1 MFEVRS
7 KTHINRYFADSL
19 RWSDF
24 FLPVQYFGF
33 RGKGGIP
40 WYYKVARGMTC
51 CTDLSVG
58 MEAIMA
64 SMKSNTRNEIRRAE
78 REGVRF
84 EVVQGYDEF
93 IPFYNEFCSN
103 KGLSDYT
110 SRARMQ
116 KFPKLLVTRVV
127 HDGQVLAMHTN
138 ILDEKSRIALLQF
151 SCSTRL
157 AEGVDRKMVGWANRY
172 LHYKDLEWLTNS
184 GYSFYDWSG
193 VCVNR
198 ASPQYTIGQFK
209 LSFGGV
215 LTESVVLRTPVFVML
230 CFARRLFQSARS
242 ALRNKFRT
250 STNSIAKGAVA

>member
-1 MFEVRS
+1 
-7 KTHINRYFADSL
+7 
-19 RWSDF
+19 
-24 FLPVQYFGF
+24 
-33 RGKGGIP
+33 
-40 WYYKVARGMTC
+40 
-51 CTDLSVG
+51 
-58 MEAIMA
+58 
-64 SMKSNTRNEIRRAE
+64 
-78 REGVRF
+78 
-84 EVVQGYDEF
+84 
-93 IPFYNEFCSN
+93 
-103 KGLSDYT
+103 
-110 SRARMQ
+110 
-116 KFPKLLVTRVV
+116 
-127 HDGQVLAMHTN
+127 
-138 ILDEKSRIALLQF
+138 
-151 SCSTRL
+151 
-157 AEGVDRKMVGWANRY
+157 MVGWANRY